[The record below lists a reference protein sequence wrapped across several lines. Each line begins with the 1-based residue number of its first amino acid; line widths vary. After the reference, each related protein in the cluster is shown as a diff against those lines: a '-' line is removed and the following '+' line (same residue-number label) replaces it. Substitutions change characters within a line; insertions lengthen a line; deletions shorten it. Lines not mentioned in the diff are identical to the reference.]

1 MEVDRDS
8 RGKLT
13 YTYTTSE
20 GRMVRLAPTD
30 VLHIPGLGFDGVMGY
45 SPIALEKSAVGL
57 SIAAEEYGSK
67 FFGNGA
73 MPSGVL
79 THPNTVKDPKRLRE
93 SWNAAYGGSANSGK
107 VAILEESMT
116 FTPISIPNDAAQF
129 LETRKFQVTE
139 ICRIFR
145 VPPHMIG
152 DLERATFSNIES
164 QNISFAV
171 HTIRPWLVRIEQAMD
186 RALFPETEK
195 GRFYVRFNLDGL
207 MRGDYK
213 SRMEGYAIARQ
224 NGWMSANDIRELE
237 NLNPLSDGEGGNL
250 YLVNGNMIPI
260 TMTAISATRTA
271 TTTETTNAG
280 DAEVKK
286 FWNFIRD
293 ETAPDA
299 RVLRLEGTIAEES
312 WFDDDVTPAL
322 FKDELFSSTGP
333 VTVWI
338 NSPGGDCV
346 AAAQIYNMLMD
357 YPGDVTVKVDGIAAS
372 AASVIAMAGTRV
384 LMSPVSTMMIHNPL
398 TVAMGDSDE
407 MRRAIQMLDEVKESI
422 INAYEIKTGLSR
434 TRLSHLMDAETWMNA
449 NKALELGF
457 CDEIMFKREEA
468 EADAEDSFLYS
479 SRAVTN
485 CLLNK
490 LKAHAPKP
498 ESRVRAADLE
508 KRLALLKY

>member
-1 MEVDRDS
+1 M
-8 RGKLT
+8 
-13 YTYTTSE
+13 
-20 GRMVRLAPTD
+20 
-30 VLHIPGLGFDGVMGY
+30 
-45 SPIALEKSAVGL
+45 
-57 SIAAEEYGSK
+57 
-67 FFGNGA
+67 
-73 MPSGVL
+73 
-79 THPNTVKDPKRLRE
+79 
-93 SWNAAYGGSANSGK
+93 
-107 VAILEESMT
+107 
-116 FTPISIPNDAAQF
+116 
-129 LETRKFQVTE
+129 
-139 ICRIFR
+139 
-145 VPPHMIG
+145 
-152 DLERATFSNIES
+152 
-164 QNISFAV
+164 
-171 HTIRPWLVRIEQAMD
+171 
-186 RALFPETEK
+186 
-195 GRFYVRFNLDGL
+195 
-207 MRGDYK
+207 
-213 SRMEGYAIARQ
+213 
-224 NGWMSANDIRELE
+224 
-237 NLNPLSDGEGGNL
+237 
-250 YLVNGNMIPI
+250 
-260 TMTAISATRTA
+260 
-271 TTTETTNAG
+271 
-280 DAEVKK
+280 KK

-346 AAAQIYNMLMD
+346 ASAQIYNMLMD

-398 TVAMGDSDE
+398 TVAVGDSEE

-449 NKALELGF
+449 NKVLELGF
-457 CDEIMFKREEA
+457 CDEIMFRREEA

-498 ESRVRAADLE
+498 EPRVKASDLE